1 MEIPVR
7 SQFDSMRWMFTVHF
21 DVQAFFAYAY
31 SGTPRMGVQAIF
43 RRAQYDDQAEKLF
56 PVLLE
61 LHGNLARPNSPGE
74 SGMPLLAVKDV
85 PIHLLPAY
93 ADTLV
98 NLIFDAPERY
108 VQLLEE
114 ERAKGQGG
122 QDVSLTLN
130 LWALAAIVRP
140 LAEKPSPHQARLAPG
155 EIVRFERLETEP
167 YPQTIR
173 FERSFWIDRLL
184 TGLGYRH
191 SVLLE
196 LPLTRT
202 PPVPDIFKQAVEAL
216 EQARKSFEHEDYR
229 GAIKHAR
236 DVLEYLGSTGS
247 DESKQLSVFCKEYLE
262 PVVGETKSLAV
273 DTSLA
278 SMRRITNA
286 ASHVNRFLA
295 DRATSV
301 YVIETLALNLR
312 YIATVLG

>member
-7 SQFDSMRWMFTVHF
+7 SQFDSMHWMFTVHF
-21 DVQAFFAYAY
+21 DAQAFFAFAHT
-31 SGTPRMGVQAIF
+31 GTPRLGVQAIF
-43 RRAQYDDQAEKLF
+43 RRAQHDEQAQKLF
-56 PVLLE
+56 PVLLK

-74 SGMPLLAVKDV
+74 SGMPLLAVKEV
-85 PIHLLPAY
+85 PIHLLPEY

-98 NLIFDAPERY
+98 TLLFDAPERY

-114 ERAKGQGG
+114 ERAKVQG
-122 QDVSLTLN
+122 QDVLLTLN
-130 LWALAAIVRP
+130 LWALAAMVRP
-140 LAEKPSPHQARLAPG
+140 PAEKPSLQQARLASG
-155 EIVRFERLETEP
+155 EIVRFERLETDP
-167 YPQTIR
+167 YSQVVR

-184 TGLGYRH
+184 SGLGYRH

-196 LPLTRT
+196 LPLART
-202 PPVPDIFKQAVEAL
+202 PPIPDLFKQAVEAL
-216 EQARKSFEHEDYR
+216 EQARKSFDHEDYR

-236 DVLEYLGSTGS
+236 DVLEHLGSIGS
-247 DESKQLSVFCKEYLE
+247 DESRQLSVFCKEYLE

-278 SMRRITNA
+278 SVRRITNA

-295 DRATSV
+295 DRAIAF

-312 YIATVLG
+312 YIASVLG

>member
-1 MEIPVR
+1 
-7 SQFDSMRWMFTVHF
+7 MFTVHF
-21 DVQAFFAYAY
+21 DAQAFFAFAHT
-31 SGTPRMGVQAIF
+31 GTPCLGVQAIF
-43 RRAQYDDQAEKLF
+43 RRAQHDDQAQTLF

-74 SGMPLLAVKDV
+74 SGMPLLPVKEV
-85 PIHLLPAY
+85 PIYLLPGY

-98 NLIFDAPERY
+98 NLVFDAPERY

-114 ERAKGQGG
+114 ERARVQGQS
-122 QDVSLTLN
+122 VSLTLN
-130 LWALAAIVRP
+130 LWMLAAMVRP
-140 LAEKPSPHQARLAPG
+140 PTEKPSPHQARLAPG

-173 FERSFWIDRLL
+173 FERSFWVDRLL
-184 TGLGYRH
+184 SGLRYQK
-191 SVLLE
+191 SMLIE

-202 PPVPDIFKQAVEAL
+202 PPVPDLFKQAIEAL

-236 DVLEYLGSTGS
+236 DVLEHLGSTGS
-247 DESKQLSVFCKEYLE
+247 DESRQLSVFCKEYLE
-262 PVVGETKSLAV
+262 PVVGESKALAV

-278 SMRRITNA
+278 SVRRITNA
-286 ASHVNRFLA
+286 ASHVNHFLA
-295 DRATSV
+295 DRATAV

-312 YIATVLG
+312 YIAAVLG